1 MTGGDFLRGVRRY
14 LVTGLIIWLPLL
26 ATVLVVRFLVRLM
39 DRTLVVIPPAWRPE
53 ELLGFSIPGLGV
65 VLAFLILLLTGL
77 LGIVVDVRS
86 GERRTENRGAAD
98 ADGPAEMIIRPAIVG
113 GQLGGEAARGRPTRA
128 GLQEDVGRP
137 GCAAVIVILLLLLPF
152 ARKLYAMLAE
162 PLTAVL
168 PEGSSM
174 IAIDVASPF
183 LTPFKLALL
192 LALILAIPFV
202 LYQLWAFVA
211 PALYREEKRLARPL
225 LYTSVLLFYAGCAF
239 AYFVVFPLVFGFFTS
254 VAPVGV
260 TVMTDISKYLDFV
273 ITLFLA
279 FGIAFEVPIAT
290 IILVATGMVSIDQLK
305 KARAYVL
312 VGAFA
317 MGMLLTPPDVISQT
331 LLALP
336 MWLLFEIGILMSRI
350 LLPHRRTAPGE
361 AGDQASS

>member
-1 MTGGDFLRGVRRY
+1 MHNPDDQELSFIEHLVELRSR
-14 LVTGLIIWLPLL
+14 LL
-26 ATVLVVRFLVRLM
+26 KA
-39 DRTLVVIPPAWRPE
+39 
-53 ELLGFSIPGLGV
+53 
-65 VLAFLILLLTGL
+65 
-77 LGIVVDVRS
+77 
-86 GERRTENRGAAD
+86 
-98 ADGPAEMIIRPAIVG
+98 
-113 GQLGGEAARGRPTRA
+113 
-128 GLQEDVGRP
+128 
-137 GCAAVIVILLLLLPF
+137 CAAVIVILLLLLPF
-152 ARKLYAMLAE
+152 ARKLYALLAE

-192 LALILAIPFV
+192 LALILAIPIV

-225 LYTSVLLFYAGCAF
+225 LYTSVVLFYAGCAF

-254 VAPVGV
+254 VAPAGV

-290 IILVATGMVSIDQLK
+290 IILVATGMVSIDRLK

-336 MWLLFEIGILMSRI
+336 MWILFEVGLLMSRI
-350 LLPHRRTAPGE
+350 LLPHRQKA
-361 AGDQASS
+361 AGDDGEQPADQATS